1 MKHHEPYSHDAVD
14 LIVEA
19 EGLGVYLNLAQG
31 LQVIGEIIDGGGECG
46 TEDLLKVMSTFAH
59 TLYWLDSTGFAD
71 RHPDL
76 LDMPETVAALD
87 FQGGEEGL
95 TRWLVEEIANLANR
109 ESVKRLNYLN

>member
-1 MKHHEPYSHDAVD
+1 MEHHEPYNHDAVD
-14 LIVEA
+14 LMVET

-31 LQVIGEIIDGGGECG
+31 LQVIGKIVEGGGECEA
-46 TEDLLKVMSTFAH
+46 TDLLKVMATFANA
-59 TLYWLDSTGFAD
+59 LYWMDTTGFAD

-95 TRWLVEEIANLANR
+95 TRWLVEEVANLAR
-109 ESVKRLNYLN
+109 QESVKRLNYLN